1 MTAEDPMLARSQA
14 MATLIRATGD
24 DPARPGLAA
33 TPERA
38 ARAHAELFDGYDVN
52 PQALLAEAMEAADG
66 YGGLVLVRGIRLYS
80 HCEHH
85 MLPMEGVVHV
95 GYLPD
100 GHLLGLSKIARA
112 VEVLTRQLQGQE
124 RLTKEIAD
132 MVEKVARPK
141 GVAVAVAARHH
152 CITERGV
159 RQTGSDTVTLITRGV
174 LDSDPGLRRD
184 FLGLCG
190 LGGS

>member
-1 MTAEDPMLARSQA
+1 MNAEDSMNIRSRA
-14 MATLIRATGD
+14 MAALIRATGD
-24 DPARPGLAA
+24 DPARLGLTG

-38 ARAHAELFDGYDVN
+38 ARAHTELFDGYDIN
-52 PQALLAEAMEAADG
+52 PQALLAKAMEPADG
-66 YGGLVLVRGIRLYS
+66 YAGLVLVRGIRLYS

-85 MLPMEGVVHV
+85 MLPMEGLVHV

-100 GHLLGLSKIARA
+100 SHLLGLSKVARA
-112 VEVLTRQLQGQE
+112 IEVLTRQLQGQE
-124 RLTKEIAD
+124 RLTREIAD
-132 MVEKVARPK
+132 IIEKVALPK
-141 GVAVAVAARHH
+141 GVAVAVVARHH

-159 RQTGSDTVTLITRGV
+159 RQTDSDTVTVVTRGT

-190 LGGS
+190 LAG

>member
-1 MTAEDPMLARSQA
+1 MNAEDPMIVRSQA
-14 MATLIRATGD
+14 MAALIRATGD
-24 DPARPGLAA
+24 DPARPGLAG

-38 ARAHAELFDGYDVN
+38 ARAHEDLFDGYGNN
-52 PQALLAEAMEAADG
+52 PLALLAEAIEPAEG
-66 YGGLVLVRGIRLYS
+66 YTGLVLVRGIRLYS

-85 MLPMEGVVHV
+85 MLPMEGMVHV

-100 GHLLGLSKIARA
+100 AHLLGLSKIARA
-112 VEVLTRQLQGQE
+112 VEALSRQLQGQE

-132 MVEKVARPK
+132 IVEKVAQPR
-141 GVAVAVAARHH
+141 GVAVAVVARHH

-159 RQTGSDTVTLITRGV
+159 RQSGSDTVTVVSRGA
-174 LDSDPGLRRD
+174 LDSDSGLRRD

-190 LGGS
+190 LAGH